1 MHSTGTCQMYSTPN
15 FVICFPDLNNM
26 EQYQTFF
33 FPDLKK
39 RTAMIF
45 LHSPVCVGNSNNFD
59 CWQ

>member
-39 RTAMIF
+39 E
-45 LHSPVCVGNSNNFD
+45 LP
-59 CWQ
+59 